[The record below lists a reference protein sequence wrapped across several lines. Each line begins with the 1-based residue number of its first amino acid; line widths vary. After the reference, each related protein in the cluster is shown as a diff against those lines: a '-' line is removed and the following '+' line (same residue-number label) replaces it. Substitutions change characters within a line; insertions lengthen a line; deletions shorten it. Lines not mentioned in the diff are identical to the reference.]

1 MNKKITLFY
10 IKTKQNKNCIIRLEV
25 YTDPF
30 TLKNLNH
37 LNYDYYIG
45 FMGFDDN
52 GEILKTPVSYDFY
65 YFYNMVQDIRT
76 VINLVK
82 FKNNMTANE
91 LLQFENQRLKKLK
104 KQRVLLTNELQNELY
119 KYKNYENDME
129 KWIGINGSKG
139 LKIQF
144 YNNEDIKLSYI
155 IERVAIENN
164 ILKKVK

>member
-1 MNKKITLFY
+1 MNKKITLLY

-25 YTDPF
+25 YTDPS
-30 TLKNLNH
+30 TLINLNH

-45 FMGFDDN
+45 FMGFDEN
-52 GEILKTPVSYDFY
+52 GKLLKTPVSYDFY
-65 YFYNMVQDIRT
+65 YFYNMVQGIRT

-82 FKNNMTANE
+82 FKNRITAKE

-104 KQRVLLTNELQNELY
+104 EQRELLTSELQNELF

-129 KWIGINGSKG
+129 KWIEINGSKS

-155 IERVAIENN
+155 IERVAIENS